1 MDPKE
6 FLKGKK
12 VLVMG
17 LGLLGG
23 GVATAK
29 WLLKVGAEVTVTDS
43 KNEVELE
50 LSLKKFTSAE
60 RKKLKLSLGG
70 HKEKDFSE
78 HDIVVVNPAVPKE
91 SPYIAIAKKAGKQ
104 IENDASFFFRFAKNG
119 TIGVTGTR
127 GKTTITNWIASMLA
141 TKHGEVCASGNT
153 PQNAFLKEME
163 RTSKTNIPAVA
174 ELSSWQLET
183 MPASEKAPHVAV
195 ITNLFP
201 DHLNRYKG
209 GIEEYAAAKANI
221 FKHQTENDF
230 LILNAD
236 NEWTPF
242 FLMQKPKAK
251 IYYFSKKSI
260 KREWNGVFVKNDKI
274 IFRENGVERELL
286 NVKGFAEKMG
296 EHNMQN
302 LLATVL
308 AVTLFEHNITPST
321 PFGTAQGGQLRINKK
336 MIDSLPQV
344 PFRQEIIFSAR
355 GLMVVND
362 SAGTSPDAVIAAIR
376 RFSNSEVKPLS
387 KIILITGGTD
397 KDLQFSDLAKEIKK
411 SVPMKNLILLN
422 GSATQKLIKELD
434 SLGSSTPKSYE
445 TLDECVN
452 MAFAALPNK
461 KGIIVFSPGAASFE
475 KFKNEFD
482 RGEKFAA
489 AIQLITMKK

>member
-1 MDPKE
+1 MDPKK
-6 FLKGKK
+6 FLKNKK

-29 WLLKVGAEVTVTDS
+29 WLLKMGAEVTVTDS
-43 KNEVELE
+43 KTENELE
-50 LSLKKFTSAE
+50 LSLKKFTAAE

-91 SPYIAIAKKAGKQ
+91 SPYIAIAQKAGKQ

-127 GKTTITNWIASMLA
+127 GKTTITNWIASILA
-141 TKHGEVCASGNT
+141 TKYGEVRASGNT

-251 IYYFSKKSI
+251 IYYFSKTPI
-260 KREWNGVFVKNDKI
+260 TREWNGVFVKNDKI
-274 IFRENGVERELL
+274 IFRENRKERELL
-286 NVKGFAEKMG
+286 SVKGFAEKMG

-308 AVTLFEHNITPST
+308 AVTLFENNLTPST
-321 PFGTAQGGQLRINKK
+321 RLRINKK
-336 MIDSLPQV
+336 MIDTLPQV
-344 PFRQEIIFSAR
+344 PFRQEIIFSGR

-376 RFSNSEVKPLS
+376 RFSNLGVQPPS
-387 KIILITGGTD
+387 KIVLITGGTD
-397 KDLQFSDLAKEIKK
+397 KDLQFADLAKEIKK
-411 SVPMKNLILLN
+411 SVPTKNLILLS
-422 GSATQKLIKELD
+422 GSATQKLTKELY
-434 SLGSSTPKSYE
+434 SLGGLTSKLYE
-445 TLDECVN
+445 TLDECVDA
-452 MAFAALPNK
+452 AFAALINK
-461 KGIIVFSPGAASFE
+461 KGTIVFSPGAASFE

-489 AIQLITMKK
+489 AIRVRVEKK